1 MKPGSY
7 LIALAVAAL
16 AVLAV
21 LAALAATFEA
31 EAPKSPQTKSS
42 QPIPASDLV
51 PMFLPTSRICFT
63 TCHNRK
69 LLKIKKRRRTYLL
82 VDLMPI
88 NVQKAFNYNPSKI
101 HNFDLKLHAV
111 CEWFEGLLSQ
121 TCSSFIVHL
130 HYKTSS
136 TLVSK
141 A

>member
-1 MKPGSY
+1 
-7 LIALAVAAL
+7 
-16 AVLAV
+16 
-21 LAALAATFEA
+21 
-31 EAPKSPQTKSS
+31 
-42 QPIPASDLV
+42 
-51 PMFLPTSRICFT
+51 
-63 TCHNRK
+63 
-69 LLKIKKRRRTYLL
+69 
-82 VDLMPI
+82 MPI